1 MAFVSFDRV
10 GLAFRLDVFEPES
23 GLQNRSSTAALN
35 RCRQAAGSSIASGQD
50 RQTVA
55 ASHCSGGGKWHT
67 PGIGRTGFGGAADR
81 SGPRQRGRPS
91 RKRFLNPAPRGGEI
105 KPETRSVESPDVWRM
120 QTVVKSSVDGICI
133 ALAVALLAA
142 CAVNL
147 LLLCAW
153 L

>member
-1 MAFVSFDRV
+1 VSGRQPAAALRWDKIAGPGLQAFVLKRK
-10 GLAFRLDVFEPES
+10 
-23 GLQNRSSTAALN
+23 TAY
-35 RCRQAAGSSIASGQD
+35 
-50 RQTVA
+50 
-55 ASHCSGGGKWHT
+55 

-81 SGPRQRGRPS
+81 SGPRQRGHPS
-91 RKRFLNPAPRGGEI
+91 RKRFLNPAPRSGEI

-120 QTVVKSSVDGICI
+120 QTIVKSSVDGIRI

-142 CAVNL
+142 CTVNL

>member
-1 MAFVSFDRV
+1 MRWDKIA
-10 GLAFRLDVFEPES
+10 GP
-23 GLQNRSSTAALN
+23 GLQAIVLKRKTA
-35 RCRQAAGSSIASGQD
+35 C
-50 RQTVA
+50 
-55 ASHCSGGGKWHT
+55 
-67 PGIGRTGFGGAADR
+67 PGIGRTMVGGAADR

-91 RKRFLNPAPRGGEI
+91 RKRFLNPAPRSGEI

-120 QTVVKSSVDGICI
+120 QTIVKSSVDGIRI

-142 CAVNL
+142 CTVNL